1 MKYIYTVDL
10 DVMEDRYFQ
19 NTENSFF
26 ANDDER
32 NKFNATLTIEAD
44 TEDEALRM
52 RMGMTDISMWKL
64 LRTEQ

>member
-19 NTENSFF
+19 NTNTKFF
-26 ANDDER
+26 SNDDDR
-32 NKFNATLTIEAD
+32 NKFNAILTIEAD

-52 RMGMTDISMWKL
+52 RMGMTDINMWVL
-64 LRTEQ
+64 IGTE